1 MWNADEKQMRD
12 RPEKK
17 QTNRL
22 ERGRRKK
29 NVHTTDCI
37 NAVCIQLR
45 AICDRGNFCESCE
58 HKFVVNE
65 VTRGGCRLEQIEVLE
80 CDWQHYRLITNA
92 DLSFIEWY
100 AEEVMGGGR
109 R

>member
-45 AICDRGNFCESCE
+45 AICDRGNF
-58 HKFVVNE
+58 
-65 VTRGGCRLEQIEVLE
+65 
-80 CDWQHYRLITNA
+80 
-92 DLSFIEWY
+92 
-100 AEEVMGGGR
+100 
-109 R
+109 